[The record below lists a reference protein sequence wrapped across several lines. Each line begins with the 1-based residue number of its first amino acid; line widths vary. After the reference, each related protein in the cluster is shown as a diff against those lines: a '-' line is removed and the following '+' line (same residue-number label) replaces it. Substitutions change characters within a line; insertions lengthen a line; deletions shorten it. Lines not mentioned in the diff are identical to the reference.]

1 MIDGHAPL
9 SRAGKKSTS
18 ENPIIIQAGHLTT
31 TRAATVKSLLLA
43 SGALLWLLVFL
54 VLPGLIVAALAFA
67 SRGDYG
73 QVLWTFGWDNF
84 VRLAGWGIFG
94 WSADYLIII
103 ARSLLLAGTCTILAL
118 LLALP
123 VAFFIANQPIRW
135 RYLLLALVTIPFCT
149 NLVIRTYGWILL
161 CSNQMPPAKFAAWL
175 GWIDDGTG
183 LAPSAFAVT
192 IGMVNAILPFA
203 VLPLY
208 PSIERLDWSL
218 VEAARDNYASRWRT
232 FRHAILPQI
241 SPGLISASILTF
253 IPSIG
258 MFVVSD
264 LLGGAKYMLLGNL
277 IQQQFGASRDWPFG
291 AAICVVLIIMTLI
304 GLWLMGRRGR
314 EAL

>member
-1 MIDGHAPL
+1 MIDGHSSQPRTTEPGAVKNNL
-9 SRAGKKSTS
+9 
-18 ENPIIIQAGHLTT
+18 IIQSGHLTT
-31 TRAATVKSLLLA
+31 TRAATAKSLLLA
-43 SGALLWLLVFL
+43 SGALLWLLAFL

-73 QVLWTFGWDNF
+73 QVQWTFGWDNF
-84 VRLAGWGIFG
+84 VRLAGWGLFG
-94 WSADYLIII
+94 WSADYLIIVG
-103 ARSLLLAGTCTILAL
+103 RSLLLAGSCTLFAL

-123 VAFFIANQPIRW
+123 LAFFIASQPPRW

-161 CSNQMPPAKFAAWL
+161 CSNQMPPARFAAWL

-241 SPGLISASILTF
+241 TPGLISACILTF

-291 AAICVVLIIMTLI
+291 AAICVVLMIMTLI
-304 GLWLMGRRGR
+304 GLWMMGRRGR
-314 EAL
+314 ESL